1 MGGLIIVIKILLGLL
16 AVVLALLIAP
26 TLIGIGQILKDL
38 LFAWVVE
45 ALENYIA
52 KKERGA

>member
-1 MGGLIIVIKILLGLL
+1 MRILWGLL
-16 AVVLALLIAP
+16 TVVLALLIAP

-45 ALENYIA
+45 ALENYLA
-52 KKERGA
+52 KKERGT

>member
-1 MGGLIIVIKILLGLL
+1 MRLMEILWGLL

-26 TLIGIGQILKDL
+26 TLIGIGQIAKDL

-45 ALENYIA
+45 ALENYNA
-52 KKERGA
+52 KKERGT